1 MVSLLGECGFKLHG
15 LFIVF
20 YQVVVCDVFSK
31 ESIIFISFH
40 KKVWRYDDVI
50 TISWQNQWII
60 IVYFIFLKCLNK
72 VSWEILYATKINV
85 FWKKQKQKRDTSCIM
100 SSYCCC
106 GTTLP
111 YLPKKWRFIKIL
123 IWLSKPSLI

>member
-60 IVYFIFLKCLNK
+60 IVYSIFLKCLNE

-85 FWKKQKQKRDTSCIM
+85 FWKKKQTKRR
-100 SSYCCC
+100 YFLYHVLLLLLWNN
-106 GTTLP
+106 TTISPKKMTFHKNP
-111 YLPKKWRFIKIL
+111 YLAF
-123 IWLSKPSLI
+123 